1 MLENKEK
8 KFESAFRLHYG
19 ELHAYAFKFVENTDV
34 AEEVV
39 QQVFLKLWESEWENK
54 VINSLRAYLYRSVH
68 NNCMNFLKRSK
79 LKQRYQ
85 EYQSYH
91 GIQQQGF
98 LEKDNELRTQ
108 LSNAL
113 AILPEKSRTIFE
125 MSRFQEL
132 KYHEIA
138 DSLQISLKSVE
149 RHMTKV
155 LKHLRVHLA
164 EYLAI
169 FWILLIMHQL

>member
-8 KFESAFRLHYG
+8 KFESAFRLHYR
-19 ELHAYAFKFVENTDV
+19 ELHAYAFRFVEDMDI

-39 QQVFLKLWESEWENK
+39 QQVFLNLWESEWEKK
-54 VINSLRAYLYRSVH
+54 VISSLRAYLYRSVH
-68 NNCMNFLKRSK
+68 NYCMNVLRRDK
-79 LKQRYQ
+79 LKQQYQ

-91 GIQQQGF
+91 GAQEQEFI
-98 LEKDNELRTQ
+98 ERDTELKIR

-113 AILPEKSRTIFE
+113 AMLPEKSRTIFE

-132 KYHEIA
+132 KYQEIA
-138 DSLQISLKSVE
+138 DSLKISLKTVE
-149 RHMTKV
+149 GHMSKV
-155 LKHLRVHLA
+155 LKHLRLHLA

-169 FWILLIMHQL
+169 FWILLIMHKL